1 MLARVRRIATTLMV
15 FALAGAVATA
25 GAACSDR
32 TVVGGAGV
40 DERWTTTENTK
51 VAIDWDKVAEAYRLA
66 DGPADFER
74 RVNEIYEGEEVISI
88 AVRDDGDRTQV
99 ITGFFDKNGDGRV
112 SDPALD
118 AVLTAPAPVVAPAAP
133 AVAPAAPVAAATTPA
148 VAEAPAAAAAPP
160 PTAAPAAASVTA
172 GAPVATTP
180 APAAASAP
188 SSAPS
193 SAVAPVVPTAAAP
206 AIAAAPPA
214 PAAASLPEAT
224 GTESEAIFTIR
235 RTVGA
240 DGSAQVQTVGYGMY
254 SGYHSP
260 VMSIMTGMLMGSM
273 MSAMFMPT
281 YVPVGMYA
289 TSASRAG
296 ELRSQRAGY
305 RAANPSRFSK
315 PSKTGRAYG
324 GTSSGGKSPSSAP
337 SRSRGGSRFGV
348 ARAVSRVAHL
358 VG

>member
-1 MLARVRRIATTLMV
+1 MLARARRFATTLMV
-15 FALAGAVATA
+15 FALAGAVVGA
-25 GAACSDR
+25 GTACSDR
-32 TVVGGAGV
+32 TVIGGAGV

-51 VAIDWDKVAEAYRLA
+51 VALDWDKVAEAYRLA
-66 DGPADFER
+66 EGPADFER
-74 RVNEIYEGEEVISI
+74 RVNEIYEGEEIISI

-118 AVLTAPAPVVAPAAP
+118 AVLTAPPV
-133 AVAPAAPVAAATTPA
+133 AATTPA
-148 VAEAPAAAAAPP
+148 AAIAPPAAAAAPAGVAAPAPAAAAA
-160 PTAAPAAASVTA
+160 AAPAAATA
-172 GAPVATTP
+172 AAPAGVAAP
-180 APAAASAP
+180 APAAAAAAAP
-188 SSAPS
+188 A
-193 SAVAPVVPTAAAP
+193 ATTAAAP
-206 AIAAAPPA
+206 APA
-214 PAAASLPEAT
+214 PAAPAPAVVATAVEAPLPPAT

-305 RAANPSRFSK
+305 RAANPARFSK
-315 PSKTGRAYG
+315 ASKTGRAYG

-348 ARAVSRVAHL
+348 ARTVTRVAHL